1 MPLDPLTALGLAG
14 NVFQFVDFACKLFQG
29 TRSIYKS
36 ASGVGK
42 ENDVLETI
50 TADLSRLVNNIVIS
64 SEHSEELRSLTAQA
78 KCICTELLEALEGV
92 RVHGQKTKWK
102 CFVAAL
108 KEAWSSSRL
117 DEISGRL
124 FALRSQINMRMQVMM
139 R

>member
-14 NVFQFVDFACKLFQG
+14 NVIQFVDFACKLFKG

-36 ASGVGK
+36 SSGVGK

-50 TADLSRLVNNIVIS
+50 AADLSRLVSGIVICP
-64 SEHSEELRSLTAQA
+64 EHSVELRSLASQA
-78 KCICTELLEALEGV
+78 KCISTELLNALENV

-108 KEAWSSSRL
+108 KEAWNSSRL
-117 DEISGRL
+117 DEMSGRL
-124 FALRSQINMRMQVMM
+124 FALQSQINMHIQVMI